1 MKIILRL
8 SNETRLGNLSK
19 MVLDHVNNKIT
30 VKELKNRIYQKY
42 KIKPNEQRLTY
53 RICFKKLI
61 TLPDDYPLSFFYIKD
76 NSMIFI
82 EIISLNQ
89 KQVKPNS
96 DSKNYKRSNT
106 IKFKYMNKLGYF
118 LPDAKTLQ
126 RINKFTIYQNHYFNN
141 KKFNYSTKDVNR
153 NNSDGSYN
161 INNYS
166 IINSDNESDSSL
178 IFINDDF
185 SKYEKSS
192 DKKSSKFNITYEDNN
207 AKIIKQLFSTNL
219 VEKLSLLIMQNDLK
233 NLKSFISQFS
243 IELNT
248 DLSNNKK
255 LIYNGKRNRSS
266 QANTNY
272 KTSFNS
278 GEYNNSICL
287 NNNIFE
293 ALNKNGWNAIH
304 YSSYYGYSEILDYIL
319 NKLNIKSN
327 INILNN
333 EGWTP
338 LLLAVT
344 KQHFKCVE
352 ILMAYDGIDVN
363 YLGAMGTALHIACK
377 KNNRKIASLLLYK
390 ADITIKDKNN
400 KIAIEYTHDKTII
413 KLISKIAIKKL
424 ESLDKDTNTY
434 QKFEEFINK
443 YKHLLIF
450 TKIERYE
457 NANKNNNDKY
467 NNNKK
472 YNFLKYLNYIPEKPP
487 FLFGEVEK
495 IGGIFNS
502 IKKIFIEINIIKG
515 SFSIFKTFEDYP
527 EKASKIIDL
536 NDIEQCFKEDAPQN
550 NKNKYLFVIK
560 YKENEEKEK
569 ESKNNDI
576 KSNKNVKDNY
586 KLISEKFLVH
596 NLEICNNLVIVIN
609 NIILFHKYWNEVKNK
624 FKEEKDDIIN
634 YLLKESFNK
643 LKFNLDSNNFILV
656 DDNGKEIKIDGK
668 IFIPIKYNIKEIIK
682 NIDSKI
688 SINSKCDK
696 KIQNNNHEKINFKSF
711 EILKLIGSGSFG
723 KVYKVRLKSTNEIF
737 AMKVLNKI
745 YYLKEKLLRYAISE
759 CNILQKSN
767 CPFIVK
773 LHYAFQTPDNLYM
786 ILDYCSLGDLSKQI
800 EDGLFEED
808 EAKFYIAELILAI
821 EYLHKNNIIYRDLKP
836 NNILIDSDGH
846 IKLTDFGLAKE
857 NVNNDIPNKTMVGTL
872 EYLTPEM
879 ISNKGSTKA
888 SDIYG
893 IGVILYELLTG
904 LTPFYSEDPNKML
917 EQIKTHKL
925 EFHPFFSDELKD
937 LLTKMLNKEPEKRI
951 GIINDKSDLKN
962 HEFFKDINWEDI
974 ALKKIKPP
982 MDIVNDRE
990 LDNFNEKVIFN
1001 DIDYTNENYNIRRVQ
1016 GFSFIK
1022 SE

>member
-19 MVLDHVNNKIT
+19 MVLDNVNNKIK

-82 EIISLNQ
+82 EIISLNK
-89 KQVKPNS
+89 KQVTPNS

-118 LPDAKTLQ
+118 LPDAKTFQ
-126 RINKFTIYQNHYFNN
+126 RINKFTIYQNQYFNN
-141 KKFNYSTKDVNR
+141 KKFNYSTKDVIR

-161 INNYS
+161 INNNS
-166 IINSDNESDSSL
+166 IINSDIESDSSL

-569 ESKNNDI
+569 ENKNKDM
-576 KSNKNVKDNY
+576 KSNKNINNNY
-586 KLISEKFLVH
+586 KLISE
-596 NLEICNNLVIVIN
+596 
-609 NIILFHKYWNEVKNK
+609 
-624 FKEEKDDIIN
+624 
-634 YLLKESFNK
+634 
-643 LKFNLDSNNFILV
+643 
-656 DDNGKEIKIDGK
+656 
-668 IFIPIKYNIKEIIK
+668 
-682 NIDSKI
+682 
-688 SINSKCDK
+688 
-696 KIQNNNHEKINFKSF
+696 
-711 EILKLIGSGSFG
+711 
-723 KVYKVRLKSTNEIF
+723 
-737 AMKVLNKI
+737 
-745 YYLKEKLLRYAISE
+745 
-759 CNILQKSN
+759 
-767 CPFIVK
+767 
-773 LHYAFQTPDNLYM
+773 
-786 ILDYCSLGDLSKQI
+786 
-800 EDGLFEED
+800 
-808 EAKFYIAELILAI
+808 
-821 EYLHKNNIIYRDLKP
+821 
-836 NNILIDSDGH
+836 
-846 IKLTDFGLAKE
+846 
-857 NVNNDIPNKTMVGTL
+857 
-872 EYLTPEM
+872 
-879 ISNKGSTKA
+879 
-888 SDIYG
+888 
-893 IGVILYELLTG
+893 
-904 LTPFYSEDPNKML
+904 
-917 EQIKTHKL
+917 
-925 EFHPFFSDELKD
+925 
-937 LLTKMLNKEPEKRI
+937 
-951 GIINDKSDLKN
+951 
-962 HEFFKDINWEDI
+962 
-974 ALKKIKPP
+974 
-982 MDIVNDRE
+982 
-990 LDNFNEKVIFN
+990 
-1001 DIDYTNENYNIRRVQ
+1001 
-1016 GFSFIK
+1016 
-1022 SE
+1022 